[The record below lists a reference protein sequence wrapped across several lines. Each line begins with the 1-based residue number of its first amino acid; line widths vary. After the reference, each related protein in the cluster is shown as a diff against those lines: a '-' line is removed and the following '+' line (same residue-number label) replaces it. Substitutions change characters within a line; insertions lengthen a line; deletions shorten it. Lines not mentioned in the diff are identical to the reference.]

1 MDTQF
6 LKTLVDNGFGLCI
19 GEAGVIVTAMNDNTN
34 GGLDQQPATKIKLP
48 ISLQIRYLPNQN
60 KRFIAPPPKNQRLF
74 INNIQQKFDTM
85 EEYRDYLYE
94 RYQEYYDDLMDRRN
108 SYVDDRWDKHEEL
121 LNAQKEVEIE
131 MEAKREE
138 YRQSKKA

>member
-1 MDTQF
+1 MDAVF
-6 LKTLVDNGFGLCI
+6 LKKLVDNGFGLCI

-60 KRFIAPPPKNQRLF
+60 KRFVAPPPKNQRLF
-74 INNIQQKFDTM
+74 INNVQQQFDTM

-94 RYQEYYDDLMDRRN
+94 RYQEYYSDLMDRRN
-108 SYVDDRWDKHEEL
+108 EYADSRWDKHTEL
-121 LNAQKEVEIE
+121 IEAQNAVEKE
-131 MEAKREE
+131 MEERREA
-138 YRQSKKA
+138 YKQSKKV